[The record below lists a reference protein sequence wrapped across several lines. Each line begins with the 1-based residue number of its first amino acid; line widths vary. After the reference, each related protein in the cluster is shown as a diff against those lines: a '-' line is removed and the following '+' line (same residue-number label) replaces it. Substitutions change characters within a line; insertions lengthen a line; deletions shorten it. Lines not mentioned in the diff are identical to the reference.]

1 MEHCH
6 ANQSLGRSTRGAAS
20 LLPLLQRDDGPCRSR
35 RRERYA
41 AISRR
46 ISGWSTATRIKVL
59 AAPLGVRRP
68 CSHCSNVR
76 CETPSIAANCACVS
90 PALRRACA
98 MGERGST
105 EVRLPRPALSS
116 RTPSSTSCQMSR
128 LASVLA
134 RARAVSFLVMFEQP
148 LQSFQNRRRHVI
160 LVRLGIERQHPKLV
174 RLVPH
179 VDRKSVV

>member
-1 MEHCH
+1 
-6 ANQSLGRSTRGAAS
+6 
-20 LLPLLQRDDGPCRSR
+20 
-35 RRERYA
+35 
-41 AISRR
+41 
-46 ISGWSTATRIKVL
+46 
-59 AAPLGVRRP
+59 VRRP

-116 RTPSSTSCQMSR
+116 RTPSRTSCQISR

-134 RARAVSFLVMFEQP
+134 GGRPVSFLVMLEQL
-148 LQSFQNRRRHVI
+148 LQTTPVAYMRQAVRQDNEKRRSHSEPQNPPENGCYR
-160 LVRLGIERQHPKLV
+160 P
-174 RLVPH
+174 
-179 VDRKSVV
+179 